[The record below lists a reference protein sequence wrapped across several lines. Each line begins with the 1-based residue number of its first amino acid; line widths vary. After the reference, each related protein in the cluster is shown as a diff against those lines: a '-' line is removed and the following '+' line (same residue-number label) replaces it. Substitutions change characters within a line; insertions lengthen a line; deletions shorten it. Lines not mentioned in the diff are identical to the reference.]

1 MNEYK
6 LICNVAHLSVFLS
19 DFICGWQ
26 HHCRN
31 CGKALCAKCASNTM
45 AIPNIGHE
53 CLVRVCDDCR
63 LRLDDEQW
71 ASVLTNYCVSFLL
84 KHGRIGQ

>member
-1 MNEYK
+1 MVD
-6 LICNVAHLSVFLS
+6 CVVV
-19 DFICGWQ
+19 Q

-63 LRLDDEQW
+63 LRLDDEQ
-71 ASVLTNYCVSFLL
+71 
-84 KHGRIGQ
+84 